1 MSDSSNT
8 PPQTNSKPK
17 LVTEAKIP
25 GTNVPDVNQA
35 TGESERQ
42 KQWMSRVAVSTA
54 IMAAIAAMSSSMG
67 TGNLNQA
74 MFDQIREADQWSFF
88 QAKSIKEAV
97 LEGRI
102 ETSQALGQPI
112 ADADRQ
118 KLTRYAEE
126 KQAIRKDA
134 EACRKSSDD
143 HMRRYVQMSRAA
155 TATQIGIALAAVA
168 LLLRKNLFWAL
179 ALLLGLTGAAFLAL
193 GLLGA

>member
-1 MSDSSNT
+1 MTETSST
-8 PPQTNSKPK
+8 VAKPK
-17 LVTEAKIP
+17 LVTDAKIP

-35 TGESERQ
+35 IGESERQ

-54 IMAAIAAMSSSMG
+54 VMAAIAAMSSSMG

-102 ETSQALGQPI
+102 ETAQTLGQTV

-118 KLTRYAEE
+118 KLARYAEE
-126 KQAIRKDA
+126 KQAIRAEA

-143 HMRRYVQMSRAA
+143 HMKRYVRMSRAA

-168 LLLRKNLFWAL
+168 ILLRKNIFWGL
-179 ALLLGLTGAAFLAL
+179 ALLLGAVGAAFLSL